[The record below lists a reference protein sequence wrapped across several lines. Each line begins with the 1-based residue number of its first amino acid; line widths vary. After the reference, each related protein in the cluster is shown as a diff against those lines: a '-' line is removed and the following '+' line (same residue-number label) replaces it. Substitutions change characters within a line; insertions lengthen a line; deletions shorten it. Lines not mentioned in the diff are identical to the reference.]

1 MKQFLE
7 TVWSLCESW
16 GTARAAAYMAR
27 MGNYK
32 GAQELYK

>member
-1 MKQFLE
+1 MKHFLA

>member
-1 MKQFLE
+1 MKQFLA
-7 TVWSLCESW
+7 TIWSLWVSL

-27 MGNYK
+27 TGNIK

>member
-1 MKQFLE
+1 MRQFLNAI
-7 TVWSLCESW
+7 WSLCESL

-27 MGNYK
+27 MGDHK